1 MIWNLIKLGAILV
14 LGVLVYNRFLGTDAE
29 KESSKKV
36 FGQMRGLV
44 VSVRD
49 LVKEE
54 RQKFDKGKYDKVMD
68 QLGGAYKALRD
79 KAEFVDKNVLQRLDD
94 LEKRKQALQKEVD
107 NMKSEPE
114 EEPTPA
120 PTKGVKRDKKKE
132 ELQAAKAADKKA
144 KMEQLQKEMESLL
157 NDSEQL
163 LKEAE
168 QN

>member
-1 MIWNLIKLGAILV
+1 MLI
-14 LGVLVYNRFLGTDAE
+14 GVLVYNRCFGTDAE

-44 VSVRD
+44 VSVKD
-49 LVKEE
+49 LIKEE
-54 RQKFDKGKYDKVMD
+54 RQKFDAGKYDKVMD

-79 KAEFVDKNVLQRLDD
+79 KAEYVDKNVLQRLDE
-94 LEKRKQALQKEVD
+94 LERRKQALQKEVD
-107 NMKSEPE
+107 SIKNEPE
-114 EEPTPA
+114 PEAAPA
-120 PTKGVKRDKKKE
+120 KGVKRDKKKE

-144 KMEQLQKEMESLL
+144 RMEQLQKEMESLL